1 MDSITKEL
9 GCVKKR
15 RFFQGTKASGTILE
29 VEINHSLNA
38 HITDT
43 PLYEGNIRSKL
54 KISFQ
59 ARKSHL
65 VKLSKNG
72 SS

>member
-1 MDSITKEL
+1 MVSFLCLEKSDIEMGIFNAIL
-9 GCVKKR
+9 R
-15 RFFQGTKASGTILE
+15 YFASYLHI
-29 VEINHSLNA
+29 LNA
-38 HITDT
+38 DITNT
-43 PLYEGNIRSKL
+43 PLYEGNIQSKL

-59 ARKSHL
+59 ARKSRF